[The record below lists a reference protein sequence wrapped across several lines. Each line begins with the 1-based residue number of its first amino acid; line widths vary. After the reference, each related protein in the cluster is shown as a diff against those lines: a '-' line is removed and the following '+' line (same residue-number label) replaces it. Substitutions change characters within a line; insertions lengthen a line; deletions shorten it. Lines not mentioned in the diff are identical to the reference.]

1 MSSQVALGDGK
12 LQMGMQIR
20 GGPWKIVPLASRD
33 VNPALVF
40 ANEQQAPR
48 AASYQALAD
57 KIIEDP
63 EWKDSRRIFV
73 TSPDDG
79 DGKTST
85 AFNLAWALST
95 RTKPVLLAELNLG
108 RPDLRNMLGKP
119 RIRYGVD
126 CVLRGISSEKE
137 SVFSLVSEDF
147 HVAAVRDKMARSEV
161 KRFQPLFDS
170 FLDWARK
177 EYQWVVLDCPPVL
190 SNRWNDWFKAHA
202 TSVLLV
208 VRNEKTPAVDVRRA
222 SRRLEQALKGVVLN
236 RKGTAAWAI

>member
-1 MSSQVALGDGK
+1 MISSAILGDGK

-57 KIIEDP
+57 KIIEDE
-63 EWKDSRRIFV
+63 EWQDSRQIFV
-73 TSPDDG
+73 SSPDDG

-95 RTKPVLLAELNLG
+95 RTKPVLLAELNLK
-108 RPDLRNMLGKP
+108 RPDLRNMLGNP

-126 CVLRGISSEKE
+126 CVLKGISAEKE
-137 SVFSLVSEDF
+137 SVFSLVSEDL
-147 HVAAVRDKMARSEV
+147 HVAAVRDKMGRSEI

-170 FLDWARK
+170 FLDWAGK

-190 SNRWNDWFKAHA
+190 SSSWNEWFKERAA
-202 TSVLLV
+202 SVLLV
-208 VRNEKTPAVDVRRA
+208 VRSEKTPAVDVRRA
-222 SRRLEQALKGVVLN
+222 SRRLEHALKGVVLN
-236 RKGTAAWAI
+236 RKGTTAWAI